1 MFYYRLYSVDVA
13 DGGFIDVL
21 HFFSQSDATAI
32 DEVESEMLAA
42 PKELWN
48 RGRKVKD
55 FPACPIPAPALD
67 GANRLAGMVARG
79 GGWRWNPLAGHCQ
92 IVAASDPARSPNRRA
107 AANDR
112 TDEHVPLSEL
122 RLTDEFT
129 PGEMPCT
136 RHFI

>member
-67 GANRLAGMVARG
+67 GANRLAGMVAQG
-79 GGWRWNPLAGHCQ
+79 GAGDGTRWPGT
-92 IVAASDPARSPNRRA
+92 ARSSPQATRRDRPIDVPRRMTGPTSTFRCPNC
-107 AANDR
+107 D
-112 TDEHVPLSEL
+112 
-122 RLTDEFT
+122 
-129 PGEMPCT
+129 
-136 RHFI
+136 